1 MGDACDVSRTPP
13 SFPPGERGCI
23 LISGKCGTHFR
34 RGSNFKGVYSG
45 KGCKVRDSG
54 NIFWQHSCTACT
66 SLAALHG
73 LISTRSCLRS
83 NAYTN
88 EPTDRLT
95 KLFEHIRARIRQ
107 VLGLSDFARIGWS
120 ICYLPVLSP
129 SSGAPFCEMKRV
141 RLRRHTRQSH
151 THKYCLCPRPTFSPD
166 LISEM
171 KERKQRSIIRPTTT
185 EAL

>member
-1 MGDACDVSRTPP
+1 MFSLDFRGCGRLKGIHPMGDACDVSRTPP
-13 SFPPGERGCI
+13 SFPPSLPRGAPGERGCI

-83 NAYTN
+83 NAYKN

-95 KLFEHIRARIRQ
+95 KLSEHIRAHIRQ
-107 VLGLSDFARIGWS
+107 VLGLSDIARIGRS
-120 ICYLPVLSP
+120 ICSFPKL
-129 SSGAPFCEMKRV
+129 
-141 RLRRHTRQSH
+141 
-151 THKYCLCPRPTFSPD
+151 LCT
-166 LISEM
+166 L
-171 KERKQRSIIRPTTT
+171 
-185 EAL
+185 L